1 MVDLEGKRVPPFCST
16 LKIPKLGD
24 NVKEW
29 TGNTLRDLL
38 RRLDDRTGWRELTD
52 AALHS
57 FAPLR
62 LRMERQLRDK
72 QNGIKNPVTT

>member
-16 LKIPKLGD
+16 VKIPKLGD
-24 NVKEW
+24 NVKKW

-38 RRLDDRTGWRELTD
+38 RRLDDRTGWREFTD

-62 LRMERQLRDK
+62 LVNGTSAKGQTER
-72 QNGIKNPVTT
+72 N